1 MSQIVVHMVNNKLK
15 TFLIKLGLDNQ
26 ESDIFA
32 SLYRLGPA
40 TVFELAK
47 ETKINRTTLYR
58 RIEQMQQ
65 KGLLETVIEEKRLL
79 VRAVDF
85 AQLENLVLQKADDAE
100 FLQKNISTI
109 KSLLNS
115 EYGMVQ
121 PGTKILFYKGQEGIR
136 QMVWHT
142 LRAKSEILGFTF
154 RDLTEAV
161 GLKFAQ
167 RWHEE
172 FLARGLRMRDIIGD
186 EYLNN
191 QKTAFA
197 YSQEVF
203 QSRYL
208 TSSILSIDHQT
219 DIYDSVVAFYN
230 WHEGEVFG
238 VEIYN
243 ERVASMQRQIF
254 EILWGMGEEIKVK

>member
-1 MSQIVVHMVNNKLK
+1 MVNNKLK

-32 SLYRLGPA
+32 NLYKLGPA
-40 TVFELAK
+40 TIFQLSK
-47 ETKINRTTLYR
+47 ESKINRTTLYR
-58 RIEQMQQ
+58 RIEEMQQ
-65 KGLLETVIEEKRLL
+65 KGLLETIVEEKRLL
-79 VRAVDF
+79 VKAVDF
-85 AQLENLVLQKADDAE
+85 AQLENLVMQKADEAE

-115 EYGMVQ
+115 EYGMIQ
-121 PGTKILFYKGQEGIR
+121 PGTKVLFYKGQEGIR

-142 LRAKSEILGFTF
+142 LRAKSEIVGFTF

-161 GLKFAQ
+161 GLKFAS

-172 FLARGLRMRDIIGD
+172 FLVRGLRMRDIIGD

-191 QKTAFA
+191 QKKEFA
-197 YSQEVF
+197 YSREVF

-208 TSSILSIDHQT
+208 PSSILSIDHQT
-219 DIYDSVVAFYN
+219 DIYDDVVAFYN

-238 VEIYN
+238 VEIQN
-243 ERVASMQRQIF
+243 DKVASMQRQIF
-254 EILWGMGEEIKVK
+254 EILWGMGKEEPKL

>member
-1 MSQIVVHMVNNKLK
+1 MVVYMVNNKLK

-32 SLYRLGPA
+32 SLCRLGPA
-40 TVFELAK
+40 TVFQLAK
-47 ETKINRTTLYR
+47 ESKINRTTLYR
-58 RIEQMQQ
+58 RIEEIQQ
-65 KGLLETVIEEKRLL
+65 KGLLETIVEEKRLL
-79 VRAVDF
+79 VKTVDF
-85 AQLENLVLQKADDAE
+85 AQLENLVLQKADEAE
-100 FLQKNISTI
+100 FLQKNIPII

-121 PGTKILFYKGQEGIR
+121 PGTKVLFYKGQEGIR

-142 LRAKSEILGFTF
+142 LRAKSEIVGFTF

-161 GLKFAQ
+161 GLKFAS

-172 FLARGLRMRDIIGD
+172 FLLRGLRMRDIIGD

-208 TSSILSIDHQT
+208 PSSILSIDHQT
-219 DIYDSVVAFYN
+219 DIYDDVVAFYN

-238 VEIYN
+238 VEIQN
-243 ERVASMQRQIF
+243 DKVASMQRQIF
-254 EILWGMGEEIKVK
+254 EILWGMGQDEPKL

>member
-1 MSQIVVHMVNNKLK
+1 MVVYMVNNKLK

-40 TVFELAK
+40 TVFQLAK
-47 ETKINRTTLYR
+47 ESKINRTTLYR
-58 RIEQMQQ
+58 RIEEIQQ
-65 KGLLETVIEEKRLL
+65 KGLLETIVEEKRLL
-79 VRAVDF
+79 VKTVDF
-85 AQLENLVLQKADDAE
+85 AQLENLVLQKADEAE
-100 FLQKNISTI
+100 FLQKNIPII

-115 EYGMVQ
+115 EYGMIQ
-121 PGTKILFYKGQEGIR
+121 PGTKVLFYKGQEGIR

-142 LRAKSEILGFTF
+142 LRAKSEIVGFTF

-161 GLKFAQ
+161 GLKFAS

-172 FLARGLRMRDIIGD
+172 FLVRGLRMRDIIGD

-191 QKTAFA
+191 QKKEFA
-197 YSQEVF
+197 YSREVF

-208 TSSILSIDHQT
+208 PSSILSIDHQT
-219 DIYDSVVAFYN
+219 DIYDDVVAFYN

-238 VEIYN
+238 VEIQN
-243 ERVASMQRQIF
+243 DKVASMQRQIF
-254 EILWGMGEEIKVK
+254 EILWGMGKEEPKL

>member
-1 MSQIVVHMVNNKLK
+1 MVVYMVNNKLK

-40 TVFELAK
+40 TVFQLAK
-47 ETKINRTTLYR
+47 ESKINRTTLYR
-58 RIEQMQQ
+58 RIEEIQQ
-65 KGLLETVIEEKRLL
+65 KGLLETIVEEKRLL
-79 VRAVDF
+79 VKTVDF
-85 AQLENLVLQKADDAE
+85 AQLENLVLQKADEAE
-100 FLQKNISTI
+100 FLQKNIPII

-121 PGTKILFYKGQEGIR
+121 PGTKVLFYKGQEGIR

-142 LRAKSEILGFTF
+142 LRAKSEIVGFTF

-161 GLKFAQ
+161 GLKFAS

-172 FLARGLRMRDIIGD
+172 FLVRGLRMRDIIGD

-191 QKTAFA
+191 QKKEFA
-197 YSQEVF
+197 YSREVF

-208 TSSILSIDHQT
+208 PSSILSIDHQT
-219 DIYDSVVAFYN
+219 DIYDDVVAFYN

-238 VEIYN
+238 VEIQN
-243 ERVASMQRQIF
+243 DKVASMQRQIF
-254 EILWGMGEEIKVK
+254 EILWGMGKEEPKL